1 MIVYTTLIMK
11 EILIDREP
19 SLERPIVIQLVLD
32 PLYCHG
38 MHDGP
43 HLALILLPLLIL
55 AGAGCLA
62 SARVTL
68 KGCEWIAGLRDHTS
82 VSEVLPH

>member
-1 MIVYTTLIMK
+1 MK
-11 EILIDREP
+11 KVLIDREA

-38 MHDGP
+38 MHDGAR
-43 HLALILLPLLIL
+43 LALILLPLLIL

-62 SARVTL
+62 SARVAL
-68 KGCEWIAGLRDHTS
+68 KGCEWVAGLRDHTS